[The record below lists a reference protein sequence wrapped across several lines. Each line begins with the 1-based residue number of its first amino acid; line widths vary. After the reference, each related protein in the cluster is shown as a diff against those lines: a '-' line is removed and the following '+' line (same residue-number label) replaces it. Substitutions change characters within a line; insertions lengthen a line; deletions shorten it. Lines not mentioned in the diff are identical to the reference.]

1 MNKGVK
7 NENVQADFQ
16 VETNRR
22 NRHIHLRVPKK
33 NRSDDLLINN
43 AGFKAT
49 QGGAFLRV
57 PR

>member
-33 NRSDDLLINN
+33 IDPTISL
-43 AGFKAT
+43 
-49 QGGAFLRV
+49 
-57 PR
+57 